1 MTEAQVFPT
10 VYTLILRRDTKYEQ
24 PKWILRKLQ
33 EYFGSSLVDAI
44 VVNHQTVKQDGQLL
58 IDIKISCQ
66 SDTRS
71 IARRTMLEYDQVV
84 VKTKRHVHIPPP
96 EPTHFGTAWHE
107 RDQKDWKNDP
117 NYHYDNPFGNIWN
130 QEKKQ
135 WEFETFIY
143 PQIEHD
149 EL

>member
-24 PKWILRKLQ
+24 PKWILWKLQ

-71 IARRTMLEYDQVV
+71 IARITMLEYDQVV

-96 EPTHFGTAWHE
+96 EPTHFGIAWHE

-117 NYHYDNPFGNIWN
+117 NYHHDNPFGNIWN